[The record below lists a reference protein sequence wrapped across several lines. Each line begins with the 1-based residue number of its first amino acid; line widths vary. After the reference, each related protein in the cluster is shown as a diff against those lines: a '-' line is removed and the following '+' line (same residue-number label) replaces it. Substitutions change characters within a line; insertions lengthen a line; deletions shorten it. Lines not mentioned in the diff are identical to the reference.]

1 MAGQGGQVR
10 LAVLLRPGW
19 ATEDAYVGAGVFV
32 VDDDAGYRTC
42 VRRLLELEGF
52 TVVGEAA
59 DGSSALGRVR
69 DLQPAIALI
78 DVHLPD
84 IDGVELATRVTAL
97 PNAPLVVLMSSYDSS
112 DVQPYIAKSGAK
124 GFVPKDELS
133 REAIEGLLR

>member
-1 MAGQGGQVR
+1 
-10 LAVLLRPGW
+10 
-19 ATEDAYVGAGVFV
+19 VGAGVFV
-32 VDDDAGYRTC
+32 VDDDAGYRVC

-78 DVHLPD
+78 DIHLPD
-84 IDGVELATRVTAL
+84 IDGVELATRLTAL

-112 DVQPYIAKSGAK
+112 DVQPYIARSGAK